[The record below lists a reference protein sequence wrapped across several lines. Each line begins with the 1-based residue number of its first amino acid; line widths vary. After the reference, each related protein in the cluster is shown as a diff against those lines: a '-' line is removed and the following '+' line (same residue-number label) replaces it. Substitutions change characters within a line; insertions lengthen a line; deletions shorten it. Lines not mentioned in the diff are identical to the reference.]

1 MRILLLANSYPTR
14 ATPSGAP
21 YMTHRVTAINN
32 LNHPNLYL
40 QPIALTPTYTPPVR
54 LLRAAMHAP
63 THTDQQ
69 LAPHAQNTGWLPIP
83 AHWNLTDTI
92 ASRTAHTPTH
102 AIHTAT
108 TALIH
113 HCHQQPQPYDI
124 IHAHGMYS
132 LAAGHI
138 AAALAHHLHIPFV
151 VTMHGSDVTHT
162 ITHTHSHAHL
172 VIAGDGPLRNQL
184 TNHPNITLLGRQPH
198 HHIPALMHAA
208 DILLVPSRAEGWGC
222 VVTESYAACTPVV
235 ATDTGGLRESAL
247 DAIALI
253 PPPNNTTTENDFI
266 HNFATRA
273 LTILANPPS
282 PQHMTQHTQNHSWH
296 NTVTAEIDILRSA
309 LTS

>member
-32 LNHPNLYL
+32 LNHPNLHL

-69 LAPHAQNTGWLPIP
+69 LAPHAQNTGWLSTP
-83 AHWNLTDTI
+83 AHWNLIDTI

-113 HCHQQPQPYDI
+113 HCHQEPQPYDI

-138 AAALAHHLHIPFV
+138 AAALAHHLHIPYV

-162 ITHTHSHAHL
+162 ITHNPRPA
-172 VIAGDGPLRNQL
+172 VN
-184 TNHPNITLLGRQPH
+184 TLN
-198 HHIPALMHAA
+198 HAA
-208 DILLVPSRAEGWGC
+208 ATIYVSNALR
-222 VVTESYAACTPVV
+222 TH
-235 ATDTGGLRESAL
+235 ATDLGMPRTNSHV
-247 DAIALI
+247 I
-253 PPPNNTTTENDFI
+253 PNGVDLNLFTNPNTPTPT
-266 HNFATRA
+266 
-273 LTILANPPS
+273 
-282 PQHMTQHTQNHSWH
+282 
-296 NTVTAEIDILRSA
+296 
-309 LTS
+309 